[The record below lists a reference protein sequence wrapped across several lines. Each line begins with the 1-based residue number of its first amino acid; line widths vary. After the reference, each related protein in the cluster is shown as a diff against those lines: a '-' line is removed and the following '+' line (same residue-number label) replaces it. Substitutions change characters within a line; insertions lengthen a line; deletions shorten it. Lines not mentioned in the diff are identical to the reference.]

1 MALVLSN
8 IMVVTMRESYVVF
21 RERVGHIYRTQ
32 NCHCMRKFDVMHDTQ
47 TPFSLALLHEFQFF
61 LDVLVYLH

>member
-32 NCHCMRKFDVMHDTQ
+32 NCHGMRKI
-47 TPFSLALLHEFQFF
+47 
-61 LDVLVYLH
+61 